1 MGADGP
7 YPGHPVMGR
16 PDIEAGMARD
26 TVRRVVFVGP
36 PLLIA
41 FTVFRGVDGGVGAL
55 IGLAV
60 VVANFLLFGLVL
72 SRAARVSLSFYHAA
86 ALFGF
91 FLRLGLIT
99 ATLFAVV
106 QFVEIDRIATGVT
119 VVVAYL
125 GLLTWEAAAITKGQ
139 EREVEWNH

>member
-1 MGADGP
+1 MAVSGP
-7 YPGHPVMGR
+7 GVGGSVMGN
-16 PDIEAGMARD
+16 PDIEAHLARD

-36 PLLIA
+36 PLIVVFTLLRGTDGLI
-41 FTVFRGVDGGVGAL
+41 GSL

-60 VVANFLLFGLVL
+60 VVGNFLLYGLVL
-72 SRAARVSLSFYHAA
+72 SRAARVSLSAYHAA

-106 QFVEIDRIATGVT
+106 QLVEIDRVATGVT

-125 GLLTWEAAAITKGQ
+125 GLLTWEALAITKGR
-139 EREVEWNH
+139 EREMEWNH